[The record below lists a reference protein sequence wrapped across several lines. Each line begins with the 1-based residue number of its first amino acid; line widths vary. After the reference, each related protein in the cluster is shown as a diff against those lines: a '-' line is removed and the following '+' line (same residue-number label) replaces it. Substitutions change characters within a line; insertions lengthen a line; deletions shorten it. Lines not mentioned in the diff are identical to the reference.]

1 MKRDKKI
8 ILKYL
13 VLSFFLKY
21 FVTIYKKIN
30 KKYSYTK
37 YLNSILIK
45 SAHILV
51 NRIRK
56 ENSKI
61 FLINGRDFVNWS
73 IDKDRKNAEYFLK
86 LNQVILSNKIIG
98 ITHVFCVW
106 YDTLFINQYY
116 WIKVLKN
123 LLDYKII
130 AVITNDIK
138 NQSNILKLKLL
149 KDQVDLWIAP
159 SQRIYKFLQS
169 KNFLV
174 ELIPFYVDKK
184 EFFYINKDKKQI
196 CDDLNINYEKV
207 KGKVL
212 FGTFQRDS
220 TKDLIH
226 PKEVKNPD
234 LLIEILKY
242 MPKEKVILLIAGPRR
257 HYLVNECL
265 KNDIPFVYYGD
276 YSCVK
281 ESRDDLFINNHDS
294 EVINK
299 LYNLTDVYIVTS
311 RIEGGPK
318 AIIEA
323 SLTRTLIFS
332 TKVGLAADFLHPDLI
347 FSEHEIRN
355 LINFLRNFKSNQD
368 KISNYIDFN
377 YKNARKKVSERNYC
391 QLYKKML
398 NNIC

>member
-1 MKRDKKI
+1 M
-8 ILKYL
+8 
-13 VLSFFLKY
+13 
-21 FVTIYKKIN
+21 
-30 KKYSYTK
+30 
-37 YLNSILIK
+37 
-45 SAHILV
+45 
-51 NRIRK
+51 
-56 ENSKI
+56 
-61 FLINGRDFVNWS
+61 
-73 IDKDRKNAEYFLK
+73 
-86 LNQVILSNKIIG
+86 
-98 ITHVFCVW
+98 
-106 YDTLFINQYY
+106 
-116 WIKVLKN
+116 
-123 LLDYKII
+123 
-130 AVITNDIK
+130 
-138 NQSNILKLKLL
+138 
-149 KDQVDLWIAP
+149 
-159 SQRIYKFLQS
+159 
-169 KNFLV
+169 
-174 ELIPFYVDKK
+174 DKK

-377 YKNARKKVSERNYC
+377 YKNARKKVTERNYS